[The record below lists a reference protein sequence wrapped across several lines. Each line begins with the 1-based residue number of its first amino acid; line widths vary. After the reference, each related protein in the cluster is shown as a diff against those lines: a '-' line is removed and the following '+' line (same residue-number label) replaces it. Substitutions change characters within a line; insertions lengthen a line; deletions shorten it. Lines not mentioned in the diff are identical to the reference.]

1 MTVSN
6 FASVLFSTESALLVM
21 ATLLLLV
28 SHLFRVRLR
37 QYRQWQA
44 HCTHIERQIRDLD
57 RLIHRHW
64 VLYLTHLHRGVYVPP
79 ATCADARVGE
89 VRAHRRGDTD
99 VAYPRPLG
107 TSRASS

>member
-1 MTVSN
+1 VTVKD

-28 SHLFRVRLR
+28 SHLFHVRLR

-64 VLYLTHLHRGVYVPP
+64 VLYLTYLHRGEDKK
-79 ATCADARVGE
+79 AMAELDFIEKWEADVQGLEIELRYW
-89 VRAHRRGDTD
+89 TK
-99 VAYPRPLG
+99 
-107 TSRASS
+107 

>member
-64 VLYLTHLHRGVYVPP
+64 VLYLTHLHRGEYEE
-79 ATCADARVGE
+79 AKSAWDLIHKWEADVQGLEIELRYW
-89 VRAHRRGDTD
+89 RK
-99 VAYPRPLG
+99 
-107 TSRASS
+107 